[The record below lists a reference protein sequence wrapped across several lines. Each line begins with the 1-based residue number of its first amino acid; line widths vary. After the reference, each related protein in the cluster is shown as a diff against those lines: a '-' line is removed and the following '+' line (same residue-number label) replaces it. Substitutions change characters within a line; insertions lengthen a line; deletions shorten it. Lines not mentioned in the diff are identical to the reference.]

1 MTRFVSRIYS
11 AFLLLVLLTAFNAEA
26 KTFRFDYQKIIDTAD
41 SVEFYLSNIPGRID
55 VVGGA
60 DNQVII
66 KAVKFVRASDQEE
79 AEELGAAIDIRVTR
93 TENRISVLTDYLKS
107 TRKSPSF
114 WDRLFGTD
122 QESFGGVDYSISL
135 PRSCRLEL
143 ECSPGDV
150 MVDGINGELY
160 INASYGQVRLSSIA
174 GNIDIEKNGTGEI
187 TLKDIE
193 GDISVSASSCDLSL
207 ETFNGSAD
215 IRLTSGDVRGSA
227 LTGPFII
234 SQSSGEVTLRQLSG
248 DLRLRSN
255 AGMVEIEQDSGAVD
269 IVTQAGDV
277 TVKTGLKTYKDI
289 SVRTTA
295 GRINLAVPANSSGLL
310 RLETGEGEI
319 RTDLKMA
326 VRSVTRNRLVGEFGT
341 DGPKISLTTASGH
354 IEVMGY

>member
-1 MTRFVSRIYS
+1 MIRSVSRTYS
-11 AFLLLVLLTAFNAEA
+11 VILLLLLITGFNAKA
-26 KTFRFDYQKIIDTAD
+26 KTFRFDYQKTIDTAD

-107 TRKSPSF
+107 TRKSPSL
-114 WDRLFGTD
+114 WERLFGTD

-135 PRSCRLEL
+135 PRNCRLEL
-143 ECSPGDV
+143 ESSPGDV
-150 MVDGINGELY
+150 MVEGINGELY
-160 INASYGQVRLSSIA
+160 INASYGQVRLNSIA
-174 GNIDIEKNGTGEI
+174 GNIDIEKTGTGEI
-187 TLKDIE
+187 SLKDID
-193 GDISVSASSCDLSL
+193 GDISVSASSCDVNL
-207 ETFNGSAD
+207 EDLDGSAD

-227 LTGPFII
+227 LIGSLII
-234 SQSSGEVTLRQLSG
+234 SQSSGEITLKQVMG

-255 AGMVEIEQDSGAVD
+255 SGMVDIQQDSGAVD

-277 TVKTGLKTYKDI
+277 TVNTVLKTYKDI

-295 GRINLAVPANSSGLL
+295 GRILLTVPQKSSGLL

-319 RTDLKMA
+319 RTDLKLT
-326 VRSVTRNRLVGEFGT
+326 VRSVTRNRLVGEFGA
-341 DGPKISLTTASGH
+341 DGPKISLITASGH
-354 IEVMGY
+354 IEVIGY